1 MALHNFIRDNVI
13 NDEHFETYYV
23 EDISGI
29 GSQVPTA
36 EGSVSADDT
45 DTGAF
50 RDAITSILVG

>member
-13 NDEHFETYYV
+13 NDEHFETYV

-36 EGSVSADDT
+36 EGSVSVDDT